1 MQGPGPHRTRLLATI
16 LALLP
21 LAACDQPGGDPS
33 DGAPPER
40 PVPEL
45 LAQSAAAA
53 EAEPA
58 PMSHEVPHYP
68 EHIALFGEL
77 HVHTMNSPDA
87 FMMNVR
93 VGPEEAYRFAQ
104 GEAIAH
110 VGGEKVQ
117 LSQPLDFLAVTD
129 HSEYMGILPQLFDSD
144 SELASLEVAQALT
157 SGGDAQRQE
166 ALLGVLMT
174 MGEGKPIPSLVEPG
188 LRYGIWQ
195 QYVELADR
203 FYHPGEFTTLVGY
216 EWTSSGALDEV
227 NLHRNVIFRSS
238 EVPDKP
244 FSSFD
249 SVDPRDLWLWLDEQR
264 AQGIEALAISHNS
277 NLSNGLMFPD
287 AVAFDGEPLDAEYAE
302 LRQRNEPLAEITQI
316 KGSSETHPLLSPN
329 DEWAGF
335 EILGDLLGGRG
346 TEGEVKGSYVR
357 DAWLT
362 GLQLEAKDGF
372 NPYRFGVIGASD
384 GHNATSPV
392 EEDNYHGKIGFADG
406 TPEQRRSGSFI
417 NVEHVKYG
425 ASGLAGVWAE
435 SNTREAIFDALAR
448 REVFGTSGPRIKV
461 RFFGGWDWPQDI
473 LERHDAVRL
482 AYADGAAMGADLP
495 AHHDGAEAP
504 QFLVWAMKDPASAWL
519 QRVQVVKGW
528 VQEGGKQEQV
538 YDVACSDGLEPD
550 AETHRCPDNG
560 AQVSLTTCDI
570 SRDKGATQLQTLWRD
585 PDFNPEQAA
594 FYYVRVLENPTC
606 RWSTWDSLRNGL
618 PLPDS
623 VPPTLQE
630 RAYTSPIWYRPKG

>member
-1 MQGPGPHRTRLLATI
+1 VQGSRQYRNCLLATM
-16 LALLP
+16 LAALP
-21 LAACDQPGGDPS
+21 LAGCDQPES
-33 DGAPPER
+33 SAPE
-40 PVPEL
+40 PV
-45 LAQSAAAA
+45 AKIVSAEQVFAT
-53 EAEPA
+53 EPNG
-58 PMSHEVPHYP
+58 PLVPRYP
-68 EHIALFGEL
+68 ENIALFGEL

-93 VGPEEAYRFAQ
+93 VGPEQAYRFAR
-104 GEAIAH
+104 GEAIEH
-110 VGGEKVQ
+110 VGGDKVQ
-117 LSQPLDFLAVTD
+117 LSQPLDFIAVTD
-129 HSEYMGILPQLFDSD
+129 HSEYMGILPQLYDPD
-144 SELASLEVAQALT
+144 SELASLEVARALT
-157 SGGDAQRQE
+157 SENETQRQE

-174 MGEGKPIPSLVEPG
+174 MGAGKPIPSLVEPE

-195 QYVELADR
+195 EYVELAER
-203 FYHPGEFTTLVGY
+203 FYRPGEFSTLVGY

-238 EVPDKP
+238 KVPEKP

-249 SVDPRDLWLWLDEQR
+249 SVDPRDLWQWLDEQR
-264 AQGIEALAISHNS
+264 EQGIEALAISHNS

-287 AVAFDGEPLDAEYAE
+287 EVAFDGTPLDAEYAE

-362 GLQLEAKDGF
+362 GLQLEEAAGF

-392 EEDNYHGKIGFADG
+392 EEDNYHGKIGVADG
-406 TPEQRRSGSFI
+406 TPEQRRGGSFI
-417 NVEHVKYG
+417 NKEHVRYS

-461 RFFGGWDWPQDI
+461 RFFGGWEWPQDI

-482 AYADGAAMGADLP
+482 AYAEGVAMGADLP
-495 AHHDGAEAP
+495 GRDAAAEAP

-519 QRVQVVKGW
+519 QRVQVIKGW
-528 VQEGGKQEQV
+528 VEEGEKQEQV

-550 AETHRCPDNG
+550 AGTYRCPDNG

-570 SRDKGATQLQTLWRD
+570 SRDKGATELQTLWRD
-585 PDFNPEQAA
+585 PDFNPEQLA

-606 RWSTWDSLRNGL
+606 RWSTWDSLRTGL
-618 PLPDS
+618 PLSDS

-630 RAYTSPIWYRPKG
+630 RAYTSPIWYRPQG

>member
-1 MQGPGPHRTRLLATI
+1 MQDSVRHPRRLLPTVF
-16 LALLP
+16 ALLT
-21 LAACDQPGGDPS
+21 LAGCGVSESP
-33 DGAPPER
+33 APEPAAR
-40 PVPEL
+40 PT
-45 LAQSAAAA
+45 AAA
-53 EAEPA
+53 EERAA
-58 PMSHEVPHYP
+58 PESPSVPLYP

-93 VGPEEAYRFAQ
+93 VGPEDAYRYAR

-110 VGGEKVQ
+110 VGGDKVQ
-117 LSQPLDFLAVTD
+117 LSQQLDFLAVTD
-129 HSEYMGILPQLFDSD
+129 HSEYMGILPQLFDPD
-144 SELASLEVAQALT
+144 SELASLEVAKVLT
-157 SGGDAQRQE
+157 SGDGASRHE
-166 ALLGVLMT
+166 AVLAVLMT
-174 MGEGKPIPSLVEPG
+174 MGEGKPIPRLVEPE

-195 QYVELADR
+195 QYVQLADR
-203 FYHPGEFTTLVGY
+203 FYRPGEFTTLVGY
-216 EWTSSGALDEV
+216 EWTSSGAMDEV

-238 EVPDKP
+238 KVPDKP

-249 SVDPRDLWLWLDEQR
+249 SVDPRDLWQWLDEQR
-264 AQGIEALAISHNS
+264 ELGIEALAISHNS
-277 NLSNGLMFPD
+277 NLSNGLMFPES
-287 AVAFDGEPLDAEYAE
+287 VAFDGTPLDAEYAE

-346 TEGEVKGSYVR
+346 TEGKAQGSYVR

-362 GLQLEAKDGF
+362 GLQLEAVAGF

-392 EEDNYHGKIGFADG
+392 EEDNYHGKIGVADG
-406 TPEQRRSGSFI
+406 TPEQRRGGSFI
-417 NVEHVKYG
+417 NVEHVKYS

-448 REVFGTSGPRIKV
+448 QEVFGTSGPRIKV
-461 RFFGGWDWPQDI
+461 RFFGGWEWPEDI

-482 AYADGAAMGADLP
+482 AYAGGVAMGADLP
-495 AHHDGAEAP
+495 GHEGAAVAP
-504 QFLVWAMKDPASAWL
+504 QFLVWAMKDPSSAWL
-519 QRVQVVKGW
+519 QRAQVIKGW
-528 VQEGGKQEQV
+528 IEDGEKQERV
-538 YDVACSDGLEPD
+538 YDVACADGLEPD
-550 AETHRCPDNG
+550 PYSHRCPDNG
-560 AQVSLTTCDI
+560 ARVSLTTCDI

-594 FYYVRVLENPTC
+594 FYYVRVLENPAC

-618 PLPDS
+618 PLSES

-630 RAYTSPIWYRPKG
+630 RAYTSPIWYRPPGVNAVI